1 MLEAGGDYCIRVGS
15 DCTGYGSDYIALS
28 LLKDIKPQLI
38 FVAEIN
44 PEKRELMRATHADID
59 FSNVIM
65 YHDIMKRD
73 NASTPYVDLFF
84 TGAPCQ
90 AWSHAGARMG
100 LDDVS
105 NRGVVIF
112 HSLDY
117 IRVQRPRVAI
127 LENVKGLSTG
137 NNKQIL
143 QQIVGIL
150 KDLGYTVEWK
160 VLNTKDHGV
169 PQSRPRLYI
178 VAIRTRFLR
187 SPISFPGTTKMI
199 DLAQFLDTDDVRST
213 TDEPITKCF
222 SEAITKAKD
231 KFGQKTL
238 DESFVIIDTA
248 ASEKYSTAMLGCVPC
263 ITKSRGRLGTLSNSI
278 GNNTMCVL
286 NCFNL
291 VCDQT
296 GLAAIGSTS
305 CGVIQ
310 LCMNLRH
317 FKVCPEAFWTTC

>member
-1 MLEAGGDYCIRVGS
+1 V
-15 DCTGYGSDYIALS
+15 
-28 LLKDIKPQLI
+28 
-38 FVAEIN
+38 
-44 PEKRELMRATHADID
+44 
-59 FSNVIM
+59 
-65 YHDIMKRD
+65 
-73 NASTPYVDLFF
+73 
-84 TGAPCQ
+84 
-90 AWSHAGARMG
+90 
-100 LDDVS
+100 
-105 NRGVVIF
+105 
-112 HSLDY
+112 
-117 IRVQRPRVAI
+117 
-127 LENVKGLSTG
+127 ENVKGLSTG

-248 ASEKYSTAMLGCVPC
+248 ASEKYSTAMLGCVPF
-263 ITKSRGRLGTLSNSI
+263 ITKSRGRLGTLVQLEIIPCACSVALTLYAI
-278 GNNTMCVL
+278 KQVWRPL
-286 NCFNL
+286 DL
-291 VCDQT
+291 QV
-296 GLAAIGSTS
+296 AASY
-305 CGVIQ
+305 
-310 LCMNLRH
+310 N
-317 FKVCPEAFWTTC
+317 FA